1 MILFTLNEKCGDIC
15 IKYQHIFRMK
25 ENEIDRVLADYIA
38 GEELSVSDQQFLEE
52 WKREFEKNEW
62 LDEELRKLKESGKEM
77 GYRKDKYAV
86 FARIDNIV
94 KRQRERRLLIRWL
107 SVAAGIVLLVGVTSY
122 FMFLREN
129 QVPVVQLVHIVPGT
143 PKAELVLPEG
153 KVIQLDTSAREIVVS
168 GDRMRVASRENT
180 LVYGTGGTTERVEY
194 HMIRVPRGAEYNL
207 QLSDNTRV
215 FLNSGS
221 SLRYPVRFTGN
232 VREVFLSGEGYFEV
246 TKDATRPFVV
256 KAEEVEVRV
265 LGTSFNVNAYPEE
278 NVIETTLVNGKVQ
291 VDHGTKENVLT
302 PGMQL
307 VYDRINGIS
316 NVREVDIEV
325 YTSWK
330 DGYYYFKRE
339 SLEKI
344 MDILARWYN
353 LNVFF
358 QNPDLKTMEFGGRLK
373 RYEDITY
380 LLKKME
386 ETQDVQFVINGNA
399 IMIKRKTD

>member
-1 MILFTLNEKCGDIC
+1 
-15 IKYQHIFRMK
+15 MK

-153 KVIQLDTSAREIVVS
+153 KVIQLDTSACEIVVS